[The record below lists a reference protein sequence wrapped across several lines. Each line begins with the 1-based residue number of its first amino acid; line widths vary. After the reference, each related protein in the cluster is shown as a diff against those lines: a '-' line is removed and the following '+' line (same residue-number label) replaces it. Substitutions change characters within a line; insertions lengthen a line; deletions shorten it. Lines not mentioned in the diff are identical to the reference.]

1 MKKWI
6 AAVTQADK
14 RWIGQWLRQLADLL
28 WPQLGQQPRRFF
40 SSHILN
46 RFFIRYPSR
55 LVSGLIAGFI
65 VLSLVGCSS
74 QAQSV
79 RLLELPDVPSVS
91 GDVRQ
96 ISTGK
101 SDGILEVAPP
111 AIFVDLADLMADS
124 QPQVEIAFPK
134 PDQILE
140 TTTLAIKI
148 KLRGLSIYQ
157 DEATDLGPHLQVILD
172 NQPAQSIY
180 SLDDPLELLEL
191 APGSHT
197 LRVLAVKPWGESFKN
212 AAAYAQTTFHVFAK
226 TGENTPSP
234 DQPLLTYNEPQG
246 SYGAEPI
253 LLDFYLSNA
262 PLHLIAQ
269 DDPTL
274 SDWKIR
280 CDLNGQRFVFDQWQ
294 PMYLKGFKPGQ
305 NWVHIALIDEQ
316 GNPIENAF
324 NSTVRIVNYDPD
336 ERNDLAKMTRGE
348 LPLEA
353 VGQIADPN
361 YSPPIE
367 PEIAP
372 EVEPKV
378 EAFPESDAG
387 VSLPPNET
395 PFLKETGEANDEASP
410 YISPY
415 IKDDMDVSPYTI
427 EETPDTPIDKDEK
440 NNVETPDRNQIESR
454 KLIAPDPETEPAG
467 TLKLPTD
474 ESLRKFFAPFKDF
487 DEFNGGAPDA
497 LSTDQQF
504 VDQPT
509 DELIEEP
516 TDELIEEP
524 TDELIE
530 EPTDELIE
538 EPMNEPIRREV
549 YKAADEPAD
558 EKDLNE
564 LETLFPKTLKAPEE
578 LKEVIVS
585 P

>member
-6 AAVTQADK
+6 AAVTQAGK
-14 RWIGQWLRQLADLL
+14 RWLGKWLRQLAGLL
-28 WPQLGQQPRRFF
+28 LQCGQQTRRFL

-46 RFFIRYPSR
+46 QLLGRFSTRHPGGLIG
-55 LVSGLIAGFI
+55 GLIAGFV

-74 QAQSV
+74 QTQSV
-79 RLLELPDVPSVS
+79 RLLELPELPSIGGNVKQLS
-91 GDVRQ
+91 G
-96 ISTGK
+96 GK
-101 SDGILEVAPP
+101 NDGILEVAPP
-111 AIFVDLADLMADS
+111 AIFVDLAELMAGS
-124 QPQVEIAFPK
+124 QPQVAIAFPK
-134 PDQILE
+134 PDQIIE
-140 TTTLAIKI
+140 TTTLAVQIT
-148 KLRGLSIYQ
+148 LRGLSIYK
-157 DEATDLGPHLQVILD
+157 DEATNLGPHLQVILD

-180 SLDDPLELLEL
+180 SLDDPLEFLEL

-212 AAAYAQTTFHVFAK
+212 ATAYAQTAFHVFAK

-234 DQPLLTYNEPQG
+234 NQPLLTYNEPQG

-274 SDWKIR
+274 RDWKIR

-305 NWVHIALIDEQ
+305 NWVNIALIDEQ
-316 GNPIENAF
+316 GNLIKNAF

-372 EVEPKV
+372 EVEPEI
-378 EAFPESDAG
+378 EAFPDSDAG
-387 VSLPPNET
+387 VSLPTNETPNET
-395 PFLKETGEANDEASP
+395 PFLEETDEADNEASP
-410 YISPY
+410 YI
-415 IKDDMDVSPYTI
+415 DVSPYTI
-427 EETPDTPIDKDEK
+427 EETPDPPVDKDEK
-440 NNVETPDRNQIESR
+440 NDVENPDRNQIESL
-454 KLIAPDPETEPAG
+454 KPIAPDPETEPSETEPSR

-474 ESLRKFFAPFKDF
+474 ENPSKFFSPFKNF
-487 DEFNGGAPDA
+487 DEFNGGSPDA
-497 LSTDQQF
+497 LSTEQPF
-504 VDQPT
+504 VD
-509 DELIEEP
+509 EP
-516 TDELIEEP
+516 TDELINEP
-524 TDELIE
+524 TDELID
-530 EPTDELIE
+530 EPRG
-538 EPMNEPIRREV
+538 EPVHRPLDKPIDQ
-549 YKAADEPAD
+549 ATDEPAD
-558 EKDLNE
+558 DKDLNE
-564 LETLFPKTLKAPEE
+564 LETPLPKTLKAPEI